1 MALTT
6 YSALTSAIED
16 FLLRPDL
23 TSVIPTFVELAEARL
38 NRDLRVRQMIKRSR
52 ATLDTQF
59 TQVPAD
65 YLEAQN
71 FEIVST
77 SPTYCLEPV
86 TAQTLDRYR
95 ATGAAPGR
103 PKVFAVIGGTIEL
116 APTPDAQYTGE
127 LIYYSKIPALSG
139 GNPDN
144 WLLIQAPDVYL
155 YGSLLHSAPY
165 LRDDE
170 RVALWAGLY
179 NEAVG
184 SLKLNN
190 ERSTFAPGVHM
201 RGRRLG

>member
-23 TSVIPTFVELAEARL
+23 TATIPTFVELAEARL
-38 NRDLRVRQMIKRSR
+38 NRDLRVRQMIKRSQ
-52 ATLDTQF
+52 ASLDTQF
-59 TQVPAD
+59 TLLPTD
-65 YLEAQN
+65 FLEAQN

-77 SPTYCLEPV
+77 APTYSLEPV
-86 TAQTLDRYR
+86 TLQTVDRYR
-95 ATGAAPGR
+95 SATAAPGR
-103 PKVFAVIGGTIEL
+103 PKVFAVAGNTLEV
-116 APTPDAQYTGE
+116 APSPDATYTGE
-127 LIYYSKIPALSG
+127 LVYYSKIPALSVS
-139 GNPDN
+139 NASN
-144 WLLIQAPDVYL
+144 WLLLQAPDVYL

-170 RVALWAGLY
+170 RVALWSSLY

-184 SLKLNN
+184 ALKLNN